1 MFLADTVL
9 WLNGEKETGFPYDLI
24 VEVKDSATETSHKL
38 YFEVK
43 TTRTQSKSFFEMSP
57 KEWMFGY
64 EHRENY
70 IVLRVFGAFTE
81 SPRVVRLTNP
91 WELWRSGSLGMWVCL

>member
-1 MFLADTVL
+1 ML
-9 WLNGEKETGFPYDLI
+9 WINDDKETGLPYDLI
-24 VEVKDSATETSHKL
+24 VTVQDEERATTQKL

-43 TTRTQSKSFFEMSP
+43 TTKTQGKSFFEMSP

-64 EHRENY
+64 EHRDNY

-81 SPRVVRLTNP
+81 HPRVVRLTNP
-91 WELWRSGSLGMWVCL
+91 WELWRSGSLGMWVSL